1 MNPRCAS
8 ISQTPHYVINSISNV
23 TIPTYYVGQATAIA
37 NIKNILNTDKGVYFS
52 FTLPSFTAWDNFYNF
67 WECSGGE
74 TEASLW
80 NDISSFCSET
90 FDWGIDGGH
99 GVVIY
104 GYNDDDPD
112 PANHYWMVLNSW
124 GTAGG
129 KRPHGVYRIPMY
141 FDYDCIYHVPLEFGG
156 VRAFSFETLDIEFA
170 GGNGC
175 TTNADCDDGV
185 FCNGEETCLSGECV
199 DGTDPCEAD
208 ETCDENADVCDASA
222 ECEINADCD
231 DGVFCNGD
239 EICTGGVCVPG
250 TDPCPGEECDETTDQ
265 CGESEGDW
273 YQWDDDIP
281 YSSAGWIGGG
291 IWTSAVYFNPSDLPG
306 NGKIIK
312 IRVAVGDLPSNA
324 VMKIWQGRD
333 LNSMELQYSQTFIP
347 MAYEY
352 IEVVLD
358 RPYVINDTQDLMFGW
373 SATHIEGEYPSFID
387 EFTNP
392 NQKGNLYL
400 NQVTRDWGHVPFEGD
415 WAIAAFIEGCDE
427 ERDLDL
433 DGDVDK
439 DDAKLLKQRQKEEKT
454 DLKVKQKDE
463 KVAMKA
469 AIGFPEDCGMGWD
482 LNDDCYVDKDD
493 AKLLKLRQKEE
504 KTDLKVTQKSE
515 KSAMKAA
522 LQ

>member
-1 MNPRCAS
+1 
-8 ISQTPHYVINSISNV
+8 
-23 TIPTYYVGQATAIA
+23 
-37 NIKNILNTDKGVYFS
+37 
-52 FTLPSFTAWDNFYNF
+52 
-67 WECSGGE
+67 
-74 TEASLW
+74 
-80 NDISSFCSET
+80 
-90 FDWGIDGGH
+90 
-99 GVVIY
+99 
-104 GYNDDDPD
+104 
-112 PANHYWMVLNSW
+112 
-124 GTAGG
+124 
-129 KRPHGVYRIPMY
+129 
-141 FDYDCIYHVPLEFGG
+141 
-156 VRAFSFETLDIEFA
+156 
-170 GGNGC
+170 
-175 TTNADCDDGV
+175 
-185 FCNGEETCLSGECV
+185 
-199 DGTDPCEAD
+199 
-208 ETCDENADVCDASA
+208 
-222 ECEINADCD
+222 
-231 DGVFCNGD
+231 
-239 EICTGGVCVPG
+239 
-250 TDPCPGEECDETTDQ
+250 
-265 CGESEGDW
+265 
-273 YQWDDDIP
+273 
-281 YSSAGWIGGG
+281 
-291 IWTSAVYFNPSDLPG
+291 
-306 NGKIIK
+306 
-312 IRVAVGDLPSNA
+312 
-324 VMKIWQGRD
+324 MKIWQGRD